1 MSYTATDTASLGATA
16 REVALSFPLQCLVP
30 AVVLTVVGVTCRHLI
45 TRVRPS
51 IFGDAGLSL
60 HRAAL
65 ASALAG
71 LAVGAV
77 SFLPLHFGPIVIL
90 SSALFSL
97 CAALIAWSA
106 RESFSAAGMG
116 IGVMMLTVGAVD
128 VVLLLVDAA
137 WGPIPEPHTTGTDF
151 GIMWVLYALPGL
163 VAAGLAA
170 ALSTMPAKEAA
181 RIRRAEQARAAAQ
194 DSTSLHSTSLRLR
207 RSVTTR

>member
-16 REVALSFPLQCLVP
+16 RELALSFPLQCLVP
-30 AVVLTVVGVTCRHLI
+30 AVVLAVVGVTCRHLI

-71 LAVGAV
+71 LA
-77 SFLPLHFGPIVIL
+77 
-90 SSALFSL
+90 
-97 CAALIAWSA
+97 
-106 RESFSAAGMG
+106 
-116 IGVMMLTVGAVD
+116 
-128 VVLLLVDAA
+128 
-137 WGPIPEPHTTGTDF
+137 
-151 GIMWVLYALPGL
+151 
-163 VAAGLAA
+163 A

-194 DSTSLHSTSLRLR
+194 DSTSLRLR
-207 RSVTTR
+207 RSVTAR